1 MQYTSLGLLLS
12 GLAACCPDVDQKL
25 NNQITAW
32 APYQENQVVSFQ
44 NERQDSVVF
53 RARRRQHTEIGYEQV
68 CGSYD
73 IETAETILVHQAD
86 TAFQFKIALTQEVL
100 VKLDSYYRQP
110 PAPNVAAMFNSVAE
124 KYVSFDWRD
133 RYLSEITLNGQLYRN
148 VLHIYGNNVPNALSF
163 GEIYYA
169 KEQGL
174 VAFSNAAGWFY
185 RR

>member
-1 MQYTSLGLLLS
+1 M
-12 GLAACCPDVDQKL
+12 
-25 NNQITAW
+25 NNQIAAW
-32 APYQENQVVSFQ
+32 APYQDKQRITFH

-53 RARRRQHTEIGYEQV
+53 NVRRRQRTEIGYDQV

-73 IETAETILVHQAD
+73 IETAESILINQAD
-86 TAFQFKIALTQEVL
+86 TAFQFKITLTQEVL
-100 VKLDSYYRQP
+100 VKLDSYYQPP
-110 PAPNVAAMFNSVAE
+110 PAPNVTAMFNSVSE

-133 RYLSEITLNGQLYRN
+133 RYLPTVTLNGQLYQH
-148 VLHIYGNNVPNALSF
+148 VLHIYGNHVPNALTF
-163 GEIYYA
+163 REIYYA